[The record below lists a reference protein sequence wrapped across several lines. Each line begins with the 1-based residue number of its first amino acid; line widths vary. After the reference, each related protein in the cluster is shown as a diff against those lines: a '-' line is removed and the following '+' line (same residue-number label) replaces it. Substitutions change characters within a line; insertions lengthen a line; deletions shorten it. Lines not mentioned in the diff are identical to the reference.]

1 VVKPT
6 AVTARTLPIVAI
18 DGPAGAGKSTVARR
32 LADALAF
39 VLVDTGAMYR
49 AVALAAQRDAI
60 AWSDGPRL
68 AALAEGLVEK
78 KALSFERDPGL
89 GVRVKLS
96 GEDISDAIRT
106 PEIAQGASTVSAHGA
121 VRAVLLDLQRV
132 AGRAGG
138 VVLEGRDI
146 GTVVFPDAEVKF
158 FLTASAEVRAR
169 RRYAELAA
177 KGQSLSFEET
187 LADVKRR
194 DAQDEGR
201 EVAPLKQAETAILVD
216 STELSFEQTVANMLE
231 HVNRAP
237 VR

>member
-1 VVKPT
+1 M
-6 AVTARTLPIVAI
+6 TARTLPIVAI

-49 AVALAAQRDAI
+49 AVAVAAKRAGID
-60 AWSDGPRL
+60 WSDGSGL
-68 AALAEGLVEK
+68 AALAKDLVEK
-78 KALSFERDPGL
+78 KALTFERDPGL

-96 GEDISDAIRT
+96 GEDISEAIRT
-106 PEIAQGASTVSAHGA
+106 PDMAQGASTVSAHGE
-121 VRAVLLDLQRV
+121 VRAVLLELQRI

-158 FLTASAEVRAR
+158 FLTASAEVRAAR
-169 RRYAELAA
+169 RHAELVA
-177 KGQSLSFEET
+177 KGQSVSFADT

-201 EVAPLKQAETAILVD
+201 AVAPLKRADTAILVD
-216 STELSFEQTVANMLE
+216 STALSFEETVAKMLE
-231 HVNRAP
+231 QVTRASAK
-237 VR
+237 